1 MNHRLFS
8 NLIHMLRSAVSIP
21 AVGSSKTLKGAQHK
35 LTGKSQRRLFPNEN
49 WTSKDNWMARINY
62 QSIVTD
68 WWLCHGDSLDT
79 ELNATMCTE
88 THQKRTWN
96 VSSCYPSDWFHQ
108 FSQSYGI
115 HHKYNFE
122 KKKISFKRT
131 LLMTLPA
138 IDWTLFSTHHHI
150 SFSRF
155 TAFKFSWYQPFVAVW
170 NRRIQDQRS
179 LANRLNSWLMDKI
192 GNKSFVVSVTNHWL
206 ETLQVRYFQWIKLLS
221 SQFSVSFRRL
231 RPVSIDVFKHSNV
244 ELNRFV
250 SNQQILTSYF
260 GKLIFFSTTILAKSQ
275 HVATAENRPPHWKL
289 FHYFFLKER
298 QCHST
303 IKD

>member
-8 NLIHMLRSAVSIP
+8 NLIHMLRSPVSIP

-35 LTGKSQRRLFPNEN
+35 MTGKNPRRLFPNEN

-115 HHKYNFE
+115 HHKYNFR
-122 KKKISFKRT
+122 KKKF
-131 LLMTLPA
+131 L
-138 IDWTLFSTHHHI
+138 
-150 SFSRF
+150 
-155 TAFKFSWYQPFVAVW
+155 
-170 NRRIQDQRS
+170 
-179 LANRLNSWLMDKI
+179 
-192 GNKSFVVSVTNHWL
+192 
-206 ETLQVRYFQWIKLLS
+206 
-221 SQFSVSFRRL
+221 
-231 RPVSIDVFKHSNV
+231 
-244 ELNRFV
+244 
-250 SNQQILTSYF
+250 
-260 GKLIFFSTTILAKSQ
+260 
-275 HVATAENRPPHWKL
+275 
-289 FHYFFLKER
+289 LKELCWWLY
-298 QCHST
+298 QQSIGHFFPLIIIFHSVDLQPSSLVGISHLWLFGT
-303 IKD
+303 GEFRINVH